1 MLFCFKISNKTNIAR
16 LTDPR
21 HGKVKV
27 NISNIKREQQSTCI
41 NVSQKIYFRKT
52 FEEQRNSENINIG
65 ALRQIRRRKVD
76 FLTKQDIADINE
88 KLLT

>member
-21 HGKVKV
+21 HGKV

-52 FEEQRNSENINIG
+52 FEEQRIYIYM
-65 ALRQIRRRKVD
+65 RRKVD
-76 FLTKQDIADINE
+76 FLTKQVIADINE

>member
-21 HGKVKV
+21 HGKV

-52 FEEQRNSENINIG
+52 FDEQRNSENINIG